1 MDKAELFK
9 GIIEA
14 SPNAIIAADPDGNLI
29 AFNPAAERLHG
40 PGSLNLPMGERP
52 GKYGIFMPDRVT
64 PFPRDQLPLQRVLR
78 GELVDN
84 LEMYVRRPDGGGSV
98 ISVTGK
104 PLQDQNGRWGGF
116 IIATDITERKRA
128 EEALTASEAR
138 LREAQRV
145 ARMASWEW
153 DSATDAVTWSQE
165 IYNLL
170 GIDPD
175 EETPSFLEREGLL
188 SAFTAESLQA
198 AVKRTRSEGMP
209 YEIDIELRSRDGK
222 TGWLAARGSA
232 VLDSAGAVTGL
243 RGTVMD
249 ITERKRTEL
258 RNAVLA
264 KRLSLATR
272 AGKIGV
278 WELDMRTGL
287 VIGDDSMPELY
298 GLDPST
304 REHPTLDLW
313 LSTLH
318 PEDRDQAYEAL
329 KTAWDTKQNFD
340 TEFRI
345 LTPSGETR
353 HIRAQATLLLNEAGE
368 RDHFVGANWD
378 ITEIRTLNLALQ
390 AEKARLL
397 QVIDHW
403 IEAKE
408 SAERA
413 NRAKSEFLATMS
425 HELRTP
431 MNAILGFSEL
441 LVTQKLGPL
450 NTKQMEF
457 TSSIITGGA
466 YLLKLI
472 EQILDLSQI
481 EAGRMGLSVEPL
493 RILPIMKSVAATLN
507 QMTAKY
513 DVRLDVGDFGA
524 ALPKVNIDPVR
535 LSQALINIGSNAIK
549 YNKPGGEARF
559 QYEKLDGRWV
569 RITVHDTG
577 IGIAPDRQD
586 EVFEPFNRLGA
597 DRLAIEGN
605 GIGLAITHRV
615 IVLMGGRIGFK
626 SEQGQG
632 SQFWIDLPI
641 YEGNEIDEYG

>member
-1 MDKAELFK
+1 
-9 GIIEA
+9 
-14 SPNAIIAADPDGNLI
+14 
-29 AFNPAAERLHG
+29 
-40 PGSLNLPMGERP
+40 
-52 GKYGIFMPDRVT
+52 
-64 PFPRDQLPLQRVLR
+64 
-78 GELVDN
+78 
-84 LEMYVRRPDGGGSV
+84 
-98 ISVTGK
+98 
-104 PLQDQNGRWGGF
+104 
-116 IIATDITERKRA
+116 
-128 EEALTASEAR
+128 
-138 LREAQRV
+138 
-145 ARMASWEW
+145 
-153 DSATDAVTWSQE
+153 
-165 IYNLL
+165 
-170 GIDPD
+170 
-175 EETPSFLEREGLL
+175 
-188 SAFTAESLQA
+188 
-198 AVKRTRSEGMP
+198 
-209 YEIDIELRSRDGK
+209 
-222 TGWLAARGSA
+222 
-232 VLDSAGAVTGL
+232 
-243 RGTVMD
+243 
-249 ITERKRTEL
+249 
-258 RNAVLA
+258 
-264 KRLSLATR
+264 
-272 AGKIGV
+272 
-278 WELDMRTGL
+278 
-287 VIGDDSMPELY
+287 
-298 GLDPST
+298 
-304 REHPTLDLW
+304 
-313 LSTLH
+313 
-318 PEDRDQAYEAL
+318 
-329 KTAWDTKQNFD
+329 
-340 TEFRI
+340 
-345 LTPSGETR
+345 
-353 HIRAQATLLLNEAGE
+353 
-368 RDHFVGANWD
+368 VGANWD